1 MKRCIICGNIRKDD
15 STVCEVCGNPYID
28 LEEDTPYGETTELAE
43 GVLQAEAA
51 SEGQASS
58 GEEEMRPE
66 EDSGTAG
73 PEHTDSGTREPEH
86 ASVEEVRKEE
96 RGRAPEQPGPVHR
109 MKSGPQIYGQENGV
123 QTMRGVEPVG
133 AFRRDINGGGY
144 NAGASGAPG
153 GSQPAAARAAQGQRR
168 PAARPG
174 SSANGQGR
182 PVNGPARA
190 MTGQGG
196 PANGPARMAGM
207 PGRPV
212 NGGPMRAA
220 GAPNNRIRSISR
232 MVMCSP
238 ILILTALLQTVCL
251 GGSVAAIFM
260 KELNFS
266 QMLRLV
272 SGLVSSTQLG
282 GYTDQLLKLMAKLDT
297 DAVVANLVM
306 LIPDLLVCIGLWAIV
321 AAARTKEEEMSGL
334 GFTLIKI
341 VVIIGLVKNS
351 ILLVAGLIISVALV
365 VSAWVSGVQSAII
378 AGVATVAIMIVLAML
393 VIMYY
398 FCYIAM
404 LHTFRSNA
412 LDGESYGSASGYVA
426 AVYVLMGLFGIIGLL
441 SGIVNSEI
449 SGIVQ
454 SVGKIG
460 WMLLFAAWIFRYR
473 SKLSEVED

>member
-66 EDSGTAG
+66 EDSGT
-73 PEHTDSGTREPEH
+73 REPEH

-96 RGRAPEQPGPVHR
+96 RGRAPEQPGSVHR

-153 GSQPAAARAAQGQRR
+153 GSKPAAARAAQGQRR

-232 MVMCSP
+232 KVMCSP

>member
-66 EDSGTAG
+66 EDSGT
-73 PEHTDSGTREPEH
+73 REPEH

-96 RGRAPEQPGPVHR
+96 RGRAPEQPGSVHR

-174 SSANGQGR
+174 SSANGQRR
-182 PVNGPARA
+182 PMNEPARAMNGQGSPMNGPARA
-190 MTGQGG
+190 MNGQGS
-196 PANGPARMAGM
+196 PMNGPARAMNGQ
-207 PGRPV
+207 
-212 NGGPMRAA
+212 GGPMRAA
-220 GAPNNRIRSISR
+220 GAPNNRIRSVSR

-460 WMLLFAAWIFRYR
+460 WMLLFAVWIFRYR